1 MSLKINLI
9 CLLAV
14 LKFCGFNSQLNENYK
29 NLPRFWT
36 NTGFCPTA
44 PINQSESFF
53 LSNDVKLNLEIISS
67 LPNHGLSHIRVHWIL
82 ELIRFE

>member
-9 CLLAV
+9 FLLVV
-14 LKFCGFNSQLNENYK
+14 LKICGSNSQFNEIYRK
-29 NLPRFWT
+29 LPRFWT

-44 PINQSESFF
+44 TINQSESYL

-67 LPNHGLSHIRVHWIL
+67 LPNHGLSHVRVHWIL